1 MFRLIHPA
9 DRQELPLRMLFH
21 PAEDGI
27 FFRAC
32 EADSFRGLVAAL
44 LDDAGY
50 EKADVSSRLLQRLR
64 LASDVALISA
74 LRNRQVR
81 FADVDDAETINVR
94 SDEPLI
100 RSLDRLGFVA
110 LHPHSPN
117 LEARLTA
124 S

>member
-44 LDDAGY
+44 LDDAGGQ
-50 EKADVSSRLLQRLR
+50 KNSSRARG
-64 LASDVALISA
+64 
-74 LRNRQVR
+74 
-81 FADVDDAETINVR
+81 ADI
-94 SDEPLI
+94 
-100 RSLDRLGFVA
+100 
-110 LHPHSPN
+110 
-117 LEARLTA
+117 LTA
-124 S
+124 SLDDR